1 MPRIGLTASKDD
13 LPPYVQSCEVW
24 IILRMYIICA
34 HSGET
39 LEQIDVIEQGGADA
53 GRSFVIVFGDVAD
66 DLGKIV

>member
-1 MPRIGLTASKDD
+1 
-13 LPPYVQSCEVW
+13 
-24 IILRMYIICA
+24 MYIICA